1 MTKLGK
7 PFACKWAKP
16 IPKNM
21 RKLVYKSVLG
31 HAPLRGRARLVYRA
45 QISEKE
51 NEEHLTYIREG
62 RVALPKIKT
71 R

>member
-7 PFACKWAKP
+7 PLACRWAKP
-16 IPKNM
+16 IPKNTGQ
-21 RKLVYKSVLG
+21 LVYKSVLG
-31 HAPLRGRARLVYRA
+31 LVPLRGRTRLVYGA

-51 NEEHLTYIREG
+51 NEERLTYIGEG
-62 RVALPKIKT
+62 RVALPKLKT

>member
-1 MTKLGK
+1 
-7 PFACKWAKP
+7 
-16 IPKNM
+16 M

-45 QISEKE
+45 QIGEKQ
-51 NEEHLTYIREG
+51 NEERLTYIREG

>member
-16 IPKNM
+16 IPKNT
-21 RKLVYKSVLG
+21 KLVYKSVLG
-31 HAPLRGRARLVYRA
+31 HVPLRGRTRLVYRA

-51 NEEHLTYIREG
+51 NEERLTYIGEG